1 MIKLFLLAIWGACTA
16 FMIYSILTAPIVP
29 DDFEDE
35 IKNFKK

>member
-1 MIKLFLLAIWGACTA
+1 MIKLCLLTIWGACII
-16 FMIYSILTAPIVP
+16 FMIYSILTAPILP